1 MLRDTLHIDLK
12 SRLIRY
18 QPTKTYVWIF
28 ENADTKTDELNL
40 AACLG
45 HNSNWVTV
53 GSFR

>member
-40 AACLG
+40 PKSWR
-45 HNSNWVTV
+45 HVWVIIQI
-53 GSFR
+53 GLQ